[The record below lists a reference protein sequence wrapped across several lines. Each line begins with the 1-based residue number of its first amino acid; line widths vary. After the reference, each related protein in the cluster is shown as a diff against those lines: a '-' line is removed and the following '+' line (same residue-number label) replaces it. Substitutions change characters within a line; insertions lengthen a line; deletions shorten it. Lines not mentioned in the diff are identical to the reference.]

1 MHFIRMVPKLPLDI
15 IVPQY
20 ALRRRGAICVSA
32 IVRNLYEV
40 TADPTNVSAHSPD
53 VIYIRLRDDS
63 PTDDRC
69 RRRSRLLSEGEVVLL
84 ESVAHHGKRLPNG
97 RFLTMHKRRRKK
109 LTTRSLS
116 NENAPA
122 LLDDIHHGQV
132 QCVLKHVWKWPF
144 NAFALDTATGGRS
157 LPVLCVHLFHWYG
170 LMEHFKLDVVQ
181 VWKLF
186 SLIEEGYHSTNPYH
200 NAIHATDVTQAMH
213 CFLQEDKIKNFLTP
227 LEIMASLIAAVAHD
241 LDHPGVNQPFLIATS
256 NHLATLYENTS
267 VLENHHW
274 RSAIGCLLESH
285 VAEKLSP
292 IRQDLESQISSLILA
307 TDITRQPEF
316 LKKFNDYLENDELD
330 MKDPEL
336 RHFILQIALKCADIS
351 NPCRPWDVS
360 RKWSLKVC
368 DEFFRQGDY
377 ERQLGLPVTD
387 ICDRYNN
394 TVPKIQTVF
403 FKFMVLPLFNL
414 WHKFLDTKLSHSMM
428 ENLRKNQQQWEEL
441 RERESCDEQQLIADA
456 DDMMLEPENEPDTL
470 QQQQQNRR
478 GSLPAVMLET
488 VDKMGRRH
496 SVPLNLA
503 RVTGHGLPCTVLR
516 RESLQGALPSTLL
529 VQAENRR
536 RFTLGQIPYLE
547 EEEEGLSMSVGSSRS
562 SGLQRSSDGGGCGGG
577 SSNMSNMDDRPV
589 SAENLIPEPSIATI
603 TNTADASRLCN
614 VIHGVTSPV
623 LGYQATAGSS
633 RGLTRQQTFPPIQPY
648 VRARYL
654 STGGDTAAP
663 CSSSS
668 GGTSAVSTASSR
680 TGSTSSEGCQ
690 SAGGGGGGSPGPG
703 GNGTKRD
710 SILDTDRVFKLA
722 RFSSNKEKENVDPA
736 ARTNAEI
743 RRNSNHVNQ
752 ILTRRRGSAPV
763 GAGNGDSIIG
773 HTTAGKSQEATI
785 PRRGSV
791 PSDFSKQSAFF
802 KVVATGP
809 LSTNSR
815 KQGARRSSL
824 PYDSNIGLSSSPLV
838 SPSRPERRGSDGSR
852 PGSRRRRRKSM
863 KRRSSGGPDVLLS
876 TGQSMDSFLAHRR
889 GSLPVEILAT
899 SFSGPH

>member
-1 MHFIRMVPKLPLDI
+1 MVQGSMRFIRMVPKLPLDI
-15 IVPQY
+15 TVPQY

-32 IVRNLYEV
+32 IVRDFCEV
-40 TADPTNVSAHSPD
+40 TADPTNASAHSPD

-69 RRRSRLLSEGEVVLL
+69 RRRSRMLSEGEVVLL

-316 LKKFNDYLENDELD
+316 LKKFNNYLENDELD

-441 RERESCDEQQLIADA
+441 RERENCDEQQLIADA
-456 DDMMLEPENEPDTL
+456 DDMMLEPENEPETP
-470 QQQQQNRR
+470 QQQNRR
-478 GSLPAVMLET
+478 GSLPAVVLET

-503 RVTGHGLPCTVLR
+503 RVTGHALPCTILR

-529 VQAENRR
+529 VQVENRR

-547 EEEEGLSMSVGSSRS
+547 EEEEGLSISVGSSRS
-562 SGLQRSSDGGGCGGG
+562 SGLQRSSDGGCGG
-577 SSNMSNMDDRPV
+577 SHMDDRPV

-623 LGYQATAGSS
+623 LGHQATSGCS

-680 TGSTSSEGCQ
+680 TGSTSSEGCP
-690 SAGGGGGGSPGPG
+690 SAGGGGGCGG

-710 SILDTDRVFKLA
+710 SILDTDRAFKLA

-743 RRNSNHVNQ
+743 RRNSNHMNQ

-763 GAGNGDSIIG
+763 GAGNGDG
-773 HTTAGKSQEATI
+773 MGYPTQHGKSQEATI

-791 PSDFSKQSAFF
+791 PSDFSKQ
-802 KVVATGP
+802 K
-809 LSTNSR
+809 
-815 KQGARRSSL
+815 
-824 PYDSNIGLSSSPLV
+824 
-838 SPSRPERRGSDGSR
+838 RRGSDGSR

>member
-1 MHFIRMVPKLPLDI
+1 MRLLQMVPILPLDI
-15 IVPQY
+15 SVPQY
-20 ALRRRGAICVSA
+20 ALRRRGAICVTV
-32 IVRNLYEV
+32 IRRNSFEV
-40 TADPTNVSAHSPD
+40 SADPTNASPHSPD

-84 ESVAHHGKRLPNG
+84 ESVAHYGKRLPNG

-116 NENAPA
+116 NDTAPA

-132 QCVLKHVWKWPF
+132 RCVLRHVWKWPF

-170 LMEHFKLDVVQ
+170 LLDYFKLDVVQ

-200 NAIHATDVTQAMH
+200 NSIHATDVTQAMH
-213 CFLQEDKIKNFLTP
+213 CFLQEEKIKKFLTP

-274 RSAIGCLLESH
+274 RSAVGCLLESH

-292 IRQDLESQISSLILA
+292 IRRELESQISSLILA

-316 LKKFNDYLENDELD
+316 LQKFSNHLEKGELD
-330 MKDPEL
+330 MRDPAL
-336 RHFILQIALKCADIS
+336 RHFVLQIALKCADIS

-387 ICDRYNN
+387 ICDRFNN

-428 ENLRKNQQQWEEL
+428 ANLKENQRRWEALRQQENAEEQL
-441 RERESCDEQQLIADA
+441 TDISEADSVAQPSVILEDILDVEHES
-456 DDMMLEPENEPDTL
+456 MS
-470 QQQQQNRR
+470 RR

-503 RVTGHGLPCTVLR
+503 RATQVPCTIFR
-516 RESLQGALPSTLL
+516 RESLASPTTLM

-547 EEEEGLSMSVGSSRS
+547 EEEEGLSLSLGSSRS
-562 SGLQRSSDGGGCGGG
+562 SGLQRSSDGGG
-577 SSNMSNMDDRPV
+577 SNKDDRPV

-603 TNTADASRLCN
+603 TNPAEASRLCN

-623 LGYQATAGSS
+623 LQMT

-654 STGGDTAAP
+654 STGAVELVQS
-663 CSSSS
+663 SSSS
-668 GGTSAVSTASSR
+668 GTSTSTTSSR
-680 TGSTSSEGCQ
+680 TGSTSSE
-690 SAGGGGGGSPGPG
+690 S
-703 GNGTKRD
+703 NGIKRD

-722 RFSSNKEKENVDPA
+722 RFSEKENVDPTS
-736 ARTNAEI
+736 RTAAEI
-743 RRNSNHVNQ
+743 RRNSNHMSQ

-763 GAGNGDSIIG
+763 GAATGEGGTGI
-773 HTTAGKSQEATI
+773 TTRGIEAI

-791 PSDFSKQSAFF
+791 PSDFSKQSALL
-802 KVVATGP
+802 KVVAIGP
-809 LSTNSR
+809 LSSNGR
-815 KQGARRSSL
+815 KQDVRRSSL

>member
-1 MHFIRMVPKLPLDI
+1 MHFIKMVPKLPLDI

-20 ALRRRGAICVSA
+20 ALRRRGAICVSVFA
-32 IVRNLYEV
+32 HELFEV
-40 TADPTNVSAHSPD
+40 TADPTNVSPHSPD

-84 ESVAHHGKRLPNG
+84 ESVAHSGKRLPNG

-274 RSAIGCLLESH
+274 RSAVGCLLESH

-428 ENLRKNQQQWEEL
+428 ENLTKNQQQWEEL
-441 RERESCDEQQLIADA
+441 RQRENYEEQLTDVSEASDRAVVAADA
-456 DDMMLEPENEPDTL
+456 DDMQPEPELVDGLP
-470 QQQQQNRR
+470 NRR

-496 SVPLNLA
+496 SVPLNLSRA
-503 RVTGHGLPCTVLR
+503 TATQVPSMDTKLR
-516 RESLQGALPSTLL
+516 RDSLGATMLPPSTLL
-529 VQAENRR
+529 VQVENRR

-547 EEEEGLSMSVGSSRS
+547 EEEEGLSLSLGSSRS
-562 SGLQRSSDGGGCGGG
+562 SGLQRSSDGGGGGG
-577 SSNMSNMDDRPV
+577 SHKDDRPV

-603 TNTADASRLCN
+603 TNPAEASRLCN

-623 LGYQATAGSS
+623 LQQAARS
-633 RGLTRQQTFPPIQPY
+633 LTRQQTFPPIQPY

-654 STGGDTAAP
+654 STGGGSDLVP

-680 TGSTSSEGCQ
+680 TGSTSSEG
-690 SAGGGGGGSPGPG
+690 GGGAGDGGCVVLVGN

-710 SILDTDRVFKLA
+710 SVLDADRAYKLA
-722 RFSSNKEKENVDPA
+722 RFSKEKENVDPA
-736 ARTNAEI
+736 SRTNAEI

-752 ILTRRRGSAPV
+752 ILTKRRGSAPV
-763 GAGNGDSIIG
+763 SGGNGDSTVFIMPGKG
-773 HTTAGKSQEATI
+773 HEATI

-791 PSDFSKQSAFF
+791 PSDFSKQSTFF
-802 KVVATGP
+802 KMVAIGP
-809 LSTNSR
+809 LSTNGR

-824 PYDSNIGLSSSPLV
+824 PYDSNIGLLSSPLV
-838 SPSRPERRGSDGSR
+838 SPSRPERRGSDSSR
-852 PGSRRRRRKSM
+852 PSSRRRRRKSM
-863 KRRSSGGPDVLLS
+863 KRRSSGGSDVLLS

>member
-1 MHFIRMVPKLPLDI
+1 MFPFATCLAGSGIGRHPRWVITVPA
-15 IVPQY
+15 Q
-20 ALRRRGAICVSA
+20 
-32 IVRNLYEV
+32 V

-316 LKKFNDYLENDELD
+316 LKKFNNYLENDELD

-414 WHKFLDTKLSHSMM
+414 WHRFLDTKLSHSMM

-441 RERESCDEQQLIADA
+441 RERESCDEQQLLADA
-456 DDMMLEPENEPDTL
+456 DDTILEPENELDEDAL

-503 RVTGHGLPCTVLR
+503 RVTSVGGHALPCTILR
-516 RESLQGALPSTLL
+516 RDSLQGAVPSTLL

-547 EEEEGLSMSVGSSRS
+547 EEEEGLCMSVGSSRS

-577 SSNMSNMDDRPV
+577 SSNMSNVDDRPV

-623 LGYQATAGSS
+623 LGYQAAVAGS

-690 SAGGGGGGSPGPG
+690 GSPGPVGG

-710 SILDTDRVFKLA
+710 SILDTERTFKLA
-722 RFSSNKEKENVDPA
+722 RFSSDKDEKENVDPA

-763 GAGNGDSIIG
+763 GAGNGDSIMG
-773 HTTAGKSQEATI
+773 HVTTGKGQEITI

-791 PSDFSKQSAFF
+791 PSDFSKQ
-802 KVVATGP
+802 K
-809 LSTNSR
+809 
-815 KQGARRSSL
+815 
-824 PYDSNIGLSSSPLV
+824 
-838 SPSRPERRGSDGSR
+838 RRGSDGSR